1 MNAGG
6 WRLGQYVNELLQVGF
21 KERIF
26 FGQLF
31 RELLKSG
38 VGMTLQI
45 IEEIFGTLFGEFS
58 FLHEVH
64 LVKAVLQLSLKIS
77 EYHVNQSLYYINGT
91 AEPVNK
97 QKQMI

>member
-38 VGMTLQI
+38 VGMTL
-45 IEEIFGTLFGEFS
+45 
-58 FLHEVH
+58 
-64 LVKAVLQLSLKIS
+64 
-77 EYHVNQSLYYINGT
+77 
-91 AEPVNK
+91 
-97 QKQMI
+97 